1 MTIESLQPYT
11 QYFIPT
17 IPRTPTNRYASVIL
31 LRETKSYAI
40 FTTEGGEQQDVE
52 DTPAGILHQDEKISR
67 LVMFKRKQ
75 VAPERRTGKALLR
88 QYEIFPF
95 GRFEKDKK
103 FQDIARR
110 PAV

>member
-1 MTIESLQPYT
+1 MSLSQIEALEKYADRFVPA
-11 QYFIPT
+11 
-17 IPRTPTNRYASVIL
+17 IPRTPTNRYASIIM

-52 DTPAGILHQDEKISR
+52 ETPAGLTHPEPTTR

-88 QYEIFPF
+88 QYGIFP
-95 GRFEKDKK
+95 
-103 FQDIARR
+103 
-110 PAV
+110 